1 MKDLQLSAESWHGDG
16 EEYSVEAL
24 GQIVLECSGCGEYVI
39 LLGPEEDWPKEHRDT
54 LDCSGCA
61 KTLTLTHFLGAIAH
75 TIRTLLRSSIRPLGP
90 ALSAK
95 LASHQ
100 LTPPGD
106 TRRSS
111 RPLLPPG
118 GLLGL

>member
-1 MKDLQLSAESWHGDG
+1 MHDLQLSAESWHGDA

-39 LLGPEEDWPKEHRDT
+39 LLGPEEDWPKEHRDAF
-54 LDCSGCA
+54 DCSGCA

-90 ALSAK
+90 GA
-95 LASHQ
+95 
-100 LTPPGD
+100 
-106 TRRSS
+106 
-111 RPLLPPG
+111 
-118 GLLGL
+118 